1 VTETVE
7 QKVPDIGD
15 FTDVEIIEV
24 HVSAGDTV
32 AVEDPLIT
40 LETDK
45 ASMDVPATVAGKVSS
60 VEVAQGDRV
69 SEGSLIAHV
78 ETGEAG
84 GDAEDASP
92 ETVDG
97 EADEPAAGSG
107 EERAPGAEAAGG
119 ESRSVLVPDIG
130 DFTDVDIIEVHVGTG
145 DQVAAEDPLI
155 TLETDKAS
163 MDVPAPAAGTVESV
177 AVSVGDKVS
186 EGDLVLVLK
195 AAGGAGEAPA
205 QTDAGK
211 EGSGKEDPG
220 KEASPKKDAG
230 TEDSGSGRSAPSG
243 PAEPAA
249 GKAPARTPAVA
260 ALPAVDE
267 EGFAKA
273 HASPSVRRFARE
285 LGVDLGRVSGSGV
298 KGRITR
304 EDVKAYVK
312 AALEGEPAPGVQGLP
327 PVPEVDHAKY
337 GEIEVKPLSRV
348 QKISGPRLHA
358 SWVNLPHVTQFD
370 EADITELENRRQELK
385 DKAAE
390 RGAKLTPLAFIMAAV
405 VRTLQEFPVFNASLD
420 AAGEN
425 LVLKKYFH
433 IGFAADTPNGLVVP
447 VIKNAEQRSLLG
459 LARELGDLSAKA
471 RDGKLAAT
479 DMQGG
484 CFTVSSLGGIG
495 GTAFTPIINAPEVA
509 ILGVSRSSFQPVWV
523 DGEFVPRLMLPL
535 CLSYDHRVI
544 DGAAAA
550 RFTRFLATQ
559 LEDPDGLILF

>member
-1 VTETVE
+1 VTDTVE

-24 HVSAGDTV
+24 HVSAGDSV

-69 SEGSLIAHV
+69 SEGSLIARI
-78 ETGEAG
+78 ETAEAG
-84 GDAEDASP
+84 GDDEAAPPETDDAGGADEDAAQS
-92 ETVDG
+92 
-97 EADEPAAGSG
+97 AG
-107 EERAPGAEAAGG
+107 EEASAAAPAGG

-130 DFTDVDIIEVHVGTG
+130 DFTDVDIIEVHVGPG
-145 DQVAAEDPLI
+145 DEVAAEDPLI

-163 MDVPAPAAGTVESV
+163 MDVPAPAAGRVESV

-195 AAGGAGEAPA
+195 AEGGAAAETPAAAREDAGADRPAPA
-205 QTDAGK
+205 K
-211 EGSGKEDPG
+211 PV
-220 KEASPKKDAG
+220 
-230 TEDSGSGRSAPSG
+230 
-243 PAEPAA
+243 EPAT
-249 GKAPARTPAVA
+249 GKTPAKTPAVA

-304 EDVKAYVK
+304 EDVKAFVK

-390 RGAKLTPLAFIMAAV
+390 RGAKLTPLAFIIAAV
-405 VRTLQEFPVFNASLD
+405 VRTLQEFPIFNASLD

-509 ILGVSRSSFQPVWV
+509 ILGVSRSSFQPVWA
-523 DGEFVPRLMLPL
+523 DGEFVARLLLPL